1 MIRPAAI
8 LLIGVVVGAARS
20 PLPPPAQPVR
30 APTKH
35 ASTTHASTTHA
46 STRHGAARHSAA
58 GHSAA
63 VHAPIRVVVHR
74 SRRSLPL
81 PPLPPGHAPGAVVA
95 GTGLRSLPMPPHPPA
110 QALVGEPAPVP
121 DDDLAVPVPRAQTA
135 TLHVR
140 IFSLDEHGSG
150 LGFIPGS
157 AYPAPEDRKPV
168 QTPGI
173 TVSVPVQ

>member
-20 PLPPPAQPVR
+20 PLPPR
-30 APTKH
+30 APSVHAPTAH
-35 ASTTHASTTHA
+35 ASTAHAL
-46 STRHGAARHSAA
+46 TRHGAA
-58 GHSAA
+58 G
-63 VHAPIRVVVHR
+63 HAPIRVVVHR
-74 SRRSLPL
+74 PRPSLPL
-81 PPLPPGHAPGAVVA
+81 PPLPLGHAPGAVVA
-95 GTGLRSLPMPPHPPA
+95 GARPRSLPLPPQPPA
-110 QALVGEPAPVP
+110 QALAGEPAPVP
-121 DDDLAVPVPRAQTA
+121 DDDLAVPAPRAQTA

-157 AYPAPEDRKPV
+157 AYPAPEDRKPI